1 MGMADAAKRAW
12 TLVEALFVLVFLAIT
27 AVGSS
32 LTIYWMFFDVAVPMR
47 VLRAPNGAVLDRPVE
62 ARVHR
67 GGTLKVER
75 FYCIDRVM
83 VGEVNRR
90 IVDTVVY
97 PYPRADAFTEVGCFR
112 PRVHSVDIPSLLPN
126 GRYTY
131 RTSVTY
137 RINPLRTEIV
147 DLPEIPFEVVDEP
160 VLRPPAAPAAK
171 RR

>member
-1 MGMADAAKRAW
+1 M
-12 TLVEALFVLVFLAIT
+12 FLVFTAI
-27 AVGSS
+27 GSG
-32 LTIYWMFFDVAVPMR
+32 LTVYWLFFDNQAPMR
-47 VLRAPNGAVLDRPVE
+47 VLRAPNGAVLDRAVE
-62 ARVHR
+62 ARVVR

-83 VGEVNRR
+83 VGEINRR
-90 IVDTVVY
+90 IVDTVAY

-112 PRVHSVDIPSLLPN
+112 PRIHTVDIPSLLPN

-131 RTSVTY
+131 KVNVTY

-147 DLPEIPFEVVDEP
+147 ELPEIAFEVVDEP
-160 VLRPPAAPAAK
+160 TSRVQHPAASK